1 MLTKLFVY
9 GSLRKGYHN
18 HHYLDGKAT
27 YLGTYYIKG
36 NLYEIKGKN
45 YPALVKD
52 DNVYTVGELYD
63 VLVDFKQMD
72 EMENYN
78 PNNIEKSEY
87 IRTIE
92 DVYDENLQKVES
104 VYIYLYN
111 TKLKDTLGK
120 QIENNDFKNFRK

>member
-27 YLGTYYIKG
+27 YLGSYYIKG
-36 NLYEIKGKN
+36 NLYEIKEKN

-104 VYIYLYN
+104 AYIYLYN

>member
-36 NLYEIKGKN
+36 NLYEIKEKN

-52 DNVYTVGELYD
+52 DNAYTVGELYD

-104 VYIYLYN
+104 AYIYLYN
-111 TKLKDTLGK
+111 TNLKDTLGK

>member
-36 NLYEIKGKN
+36 NLYEINGKN

-104 VYIYLYN
+104 AYIYLYN
-111 TKLKDTLGK
+111 TNLKDTLGK

>member
-104 VYIYLYN
+104 AYIYLYN
-111 TKLKDTLGK
+111 INLKDTLGK

>member
-18 HHYLDGKAT
+18 HHYLDGKAI

-36 NLYEIKGKN
+36 NLYEINGKN

-104 VYIYLYN
+104 AYIYLYN
-111 TKLKDTLGK
+111 TNLKDTLGK

>member
-104 VYIYLYN
+104 AYIYLYN
-111 TKLKDTLGK
+111 TNLKDTLGK

>member
-92 DVYDENLQKVES
+92 DVYDENLQKVEGA
-104 VYIYLYN
+104 YIYLYN
-111 TKLKDTLGK
+111 TNLKDTLGK

>member
-27 YLGTYYIKG
+27 YLGTYYTKG
-36 NLYEIKGKN
+36 KLYEIKGKN

-52 DNVYTVGELYD
+52 ENVYTVGELYN

-78 PNNIEKSEY
+78 PNDFKNSEY
-87 IRTIE
+87 IRTIV
-92 DVYDENLQKVES
+92 DIYDENLQKVS
-104 VYIYLYN
+104 DSYMYLYN
-111 TKLKDTLGK
+111 ENLKETLGNEIK
-120 QIENNDFKNFRK
+120 NNDFKNFRK